1 MKHFRGPLIVAAF
14 AIVNFACSA
23 IAQEPPKQSDNWLL
37 EAKDDT
43 ERFKRVQ
50 RMFGGFSASMQVVG
64 ERYGKT
70 YDAVSEGNF
79 DLANYHWQKIKE
91 AIELGYFRRPA
102 REANSV
108 ALFLNSPWQSTAG
121 AITSKDKGKA
131 QDAFLSARSACMAC
145 HMAEN
150 VPFMNNQPLFRKT
163 TSFPEL

>member
-1 MKHFRGPLIVAAF
+1 MKHSRGPLIVAALAAF
-14 AIVNFACSA
+14 NLLCTAM
-23 IAQEPPKQSDNWLL
+23 AQEPPKRSDNWLL

-43 ERFKRVQ
+43 ARFERIQ
-50 RMFGGFSASMQVVG
+50 QMFGGFSASMQVVG

-79 DLANYHWQKIKE
+79 DLANYHWKKIKD

-108 ALFLNSPWQSTAG
+108 ALFLNIPWPSTAE
-121 AITSKDKGKA
+121 AIASKDKEKA
-131 QDAFLSARSACMAC
+131 KEAFLSARSACMSC

-163 TSFPEL
+163 TSFPER